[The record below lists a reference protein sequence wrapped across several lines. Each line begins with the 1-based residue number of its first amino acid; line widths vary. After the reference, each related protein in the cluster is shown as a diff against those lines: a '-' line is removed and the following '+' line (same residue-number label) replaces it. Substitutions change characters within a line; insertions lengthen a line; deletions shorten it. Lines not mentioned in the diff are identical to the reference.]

1 MMRPKFS
8 GLYAIT
14 PDVADTSRLIRM
26 TQLVLAGGTALVQY
40 RSKTTDIALRLEQAH
55 SLAHLCRKFRV
66 PFIINDYLDLAME
79 VGADGVHLGRD
90 DVGIT
95 EARRELGA
103 EKIIGIS
110 CYGSLEY
117 AIEAERQGA
126 DYVAFGAFF
135 PSVTKPGAMPA
146 PADLLRHA
154 KLELHIPIVAIG
166 GITPD
171 NAVGPIRQGAD
182 MVAVS
187 NALFNARNIR
197 STTESF
203 SRLFNLNHHST
214 SHHHGVANVT

>member
-1 MMRPKFS
+1 MPPKFS

-14 PDVADTSRLIRM
+14 PDVADTSRLIAM
-26 TQLVLAGGTALVQY
+26 TQLVLGGGTALVQY
-40 RSKTTDIALRLEQAH
+40 RSKTADIALRLEQAH
-55 SLAHLCRKFRV
+55 SLAHLCREFRV
-66 PFIINDYLDLAME
+66 RFIINDYLDLAVE

-90 DVGIT
+90 DAGIT
-95 EARRELGA
+95 EARRELGP

-110 CYGSLEY
+110 CYDRLES
-117 AIEAERQGA
+117 ALEAEHQGA

-135 PSVTKPGAMPA
+135 PSVTKPGAVPA
-146 PADLLRHA
+146 AADLLRHA
-154 KLELHIPIVAIG
+154 KLELRIPIVAIG
-166 GITPD
+166 GITVD
-171 NAVGPIRQGAD
+171 NAAEPIREGAD

-197 STTESF
+197 STAEAF